1 MEASRLLSV
10 RADQK
15 PGVHF
20 RSALGRLCGHS
31 CPQFPDRRDTHGRKV
46 PGQRERRAHGE
57 RSKRGARRCDQAL
70 ARDLPEADRKALC
83 LGRGNLI
90 AGVISIPSR
99 NTVGFRIPEPGPL
112 PYTNSADPFQEEL
125 LPRAAQSHPHPH
137 PSSVTVTPSCS
148 HDLLQAAGALPGDGQ
163 GAVSLKAPAFPL
175 PLCPTALGQAHH
187 HPEGLPSSQVVAVPV
202 RRPTITPR
210 SAEGTAWK
218 VGGTVHHTA

>member
-1 MEASRLLSV
+1 MKASRLLSV

-20 RSALGRLCGHS
+20 RSVLGRLCGHS
-31 CPQFPDRRDTHGRKV
+31 CPLVPDRRDTHGRKA

-57 RSKRGARRCDQAL
+57 RSKRRAHRWDRH
-70 ARDLPEADRKALC
+70 RPRNLPEADRKALC

-137 PSSVTVTPSCS
+137 PRSS
-148 HDLLQAAGALPGDGQ
+148 HDLLQAAGALPGGGR
-163 GAVSLKAPAFPL
+163 GAGSLKAPAFPFFASV
-175 PLCPTALGQAHH
+175 PHRPGPGPPSSRRTSKQPGGGCLCKEANH
-187 HPEGLPSSQVVAVPV
+187 HPEECRGDS
-202 RRPTITPR
+202 R
-210 SAEGTAWK
+210 EG
-218 VGGTVHHTA
+218 GGGAVHHTA